1 MTREA
6 EIREACGGIEP
17 LALFCIEQDM
27 APDVAGR
34 LANVFFEW
42 VEGQAAA
49 MGRYASMLVNMERV
63 APGSTMED
71 DNEIQH

>member
-1 MTREA
+1 VTREE
-6 EIREACGGIEP
+6 EIRAACGGIEP
-17 LALFCIEQDM
+17 LALFCLEQDM

-49 MGRYASMLVNMERV
+49 MGRYASMLVLAERC
-63 APGSTMED
+63 APGSMMAD
-71 DNEIQH
+71 DNETKH